1 MKSRSIRTLAPA
13 LILIGATLAAPAT
26 SAAAPAKHRVF
37 APSSRSD
44 GALVFHLRGVTP
56 RSVRAGYLRLRGR
69 HHTVRTETLRA
80 GVRKGRLK
88 VRIPASAQGVAEPKA
103 EPRLVVLVKGGKPGS
118 CVQHLR
124 RVSRTRRL
132 RRRLLARRLLAP
144 LRGRLALQPAP
155 LPPARGS
162 IRGPTPS
169 CGA

>member
-1 MKSRSIRTLAPA
+1 MKSRSIRTLVPA

-44 GALVFHLRGVTP
+44 AALVFHLRGVTP

-118 CVQHLR
+118 SCSTSG
-124 RVSRTRRL
+124 VSRGLGGFDVGSWPGGCWRPYADDSPFNTRLSR
-132 RRRLLARRLLAP
+132 
-144 LRGRLALQPAP
+144 QPRSTP
-155 LPPARGS
+155 
-162 IRGPTPS
+162 GPTQS